1 MNGQVNFLQNN
12 MKKKLSKEQKAKIIG
27 EEMLANLKANVLTD
41 QLSEKEK
48 ANRMTDELLEETL
61 KQINKK

>member
-1 MNGQVNFLQNN
+1 
-12 MKKKLSKEQKAKIIG
+12 MKISLIKKMTKKITKEEKAKIIG
-27 EEMLANLKANVLTD
+27 GEMLANLKANVLID

-48 ANRMTDELLEETL
+48 ANRMADELLEETL